1 MTDELYHDKFAWLY
15 DFFQAGVKN
24 DINFYLNYFKNYKG
38 EILEIGAG
46 TGRITIPLLKNK
58 INVTALDIAPKM
70 LDILKNKL
78 QKRRLSANIICAD
91 MRNFKIKQ
99 KFNAIIVTYRTF
111 QHMYSIKDQKDALNN
126 IKKHLKNKGIL
137 IFDVYNPKIS
147 FIEKGDWRWRMD
159 KKSVLVAGNKIKIFQ
174 RNKYDMAEQIMYQE
188 YKIKHPRGKT
198 DIIKLK
204 MRFFFLFEL
213 CHLLEMSGFKLK
225 NIYGDFKKNKFTTNS
240 PEMIFIAEAK

>member
-1 MTDELYHDKFAWLY
+1 MAEELYHNKFTWLY
-15 DFFQAGVKN
+15 DFFQTGVKN
-24 DINFYLNYFKNYKG
+24 DINFYLDYFKNFKG

-46 TGRITIPLLKNK
+46 TGRITIPLLERK

-78 QKRRLSANIICAD
+78 HRKKLSANVICSD
-91 MRNFKIKQ
+91 MRKFKIKQ
-99 KFNAIIVTYRTF
+99 KFDAIIVTYRTF
-111 QHMYSIKDQKDALNN
+111 QHMYSVKDQKDALNN

-159 KKSVLVAGNKIKIFQ
+159 KKSGLTAGNEIKIFQ
-174 RNKYDMAEQIMYQE
+174 RNKYDMAEQVMHQE
-188 YKIKHPRGKT
+188 YKVKYPRGKT

-204 MRFFFLFEL
+204 MRFFFPFEL
-213 CHLLEMSGFKLK
+213 RHLLEMSGFKLK
-225 NIYGDFKKNKFTTNS
+225 NIYGDFRKNKFTTNS
-240 PEMIFIAEAK
+240 SEMIFVAEAK